1 MIRTT
6 LSIPKMQFLSPF
18 NIEQCRIKLQNAI
31 NNHCYV
37 GILKNDHI
45 KGLVGEST
53 FTIDLFRSYP
63 TRKHNLCHV
72 IGEFIP
78 DEKGTMIRVKF
89 KVPFE
94 NIFMCAIFLFL
105 MVAIIIQMRLFAQPI
120 GMLIF
125 IPILYLV
132 IYTTLE
138 YEYKMIRSFLL
149 LTLTERT
156 SSLKITDTPPNQ
168 ALKLTE

>member
-1 MIRTT
+1 MIRKT

-18 NIEQCRIKLQNAI
+18 NIEQCRIKLQKAI

-72 IGEFIP
+72 VGEFIP
-78 DEKGTMIRVKF
+78 DEKGTIIRVKF

-94 NIFMCAIFLFL
+94 NLVMCTLFLVL
-105 MVAIIIQMRLFAQPI
+105 MVAIIIQMGLFAQPI

-125 IPILYLV
+125 IPVLYGI

-138 YEYKMIRSFLL
+138 YEYKIIRSFLL
-149 LTLTERT
+149 VALTERP
-156 SSLKITDTPPNQ
+156 S
-168 ALKLTE
+168 